1 MKGVKQMRKYI
12 IDTDTGSDD
21 AVALMMALLSDGV
34 ELVGITTVCGNAPLE
49 CSTRNALMTVEV
61 CGKRVPV
68 YEGLAKPIMREPVT
82 AVNVHGNDGMGDLD
96 LIHPS
101 ALPQRMHAVDFIL
114 ETIQSSPDEIE
125 IVAIGPVCNLAAA
138 IIKDAA
144 TMKRVKRIW
153 SMGTS
158 GFGAGNTT
166 PVAEFNVY
174 ADAESYA
181 ILLQSG
187 IPITIIGFDLCL
199 GPAALNKTDVETWRS
214 HSSVSR
220 FAVECNTEL
229 LNYNLKRSGEY
240 MIDLPDAV
248 AMGVALW
255 DDIVLDSVSAY
266 CYCCTTEPHT
276 YGQVI
281 IYNRNDVLAIEQITP
296 SDNATVIR
304 SIDHALFKERM
315 NALICG

>member
-1 MKGVKQMRKYI
+1 MRKFI

-21 AVALMMALLSDGV
+21 AVALMMALLTDDV
-34 ELVGITTVCGNAPLE
+34 EVVGITTVCGNAPLE
-49 CSTRNALMTVEV
+49 CSTKNALMTVEV

-101 ALPQRMHAVDFIL
+101 TLPQRMHAVDFML
-114 ETIQSSPDEIE
+114 ETIRSNPDEIE

-187 IPITIIGFDLCL
+187 IPITIIGFDHCL
-199 GPAALNKTDVETWRS
+199 GPAALNKTDIEAWRS

-266 CYCCTTEPHT
+266 CHCCTTEPHT

-281 IYNRNDVLAIEQITP
+281 IYNKNDVLAIEQITP
-296 SDNATVIR
+296 PDNATVIR